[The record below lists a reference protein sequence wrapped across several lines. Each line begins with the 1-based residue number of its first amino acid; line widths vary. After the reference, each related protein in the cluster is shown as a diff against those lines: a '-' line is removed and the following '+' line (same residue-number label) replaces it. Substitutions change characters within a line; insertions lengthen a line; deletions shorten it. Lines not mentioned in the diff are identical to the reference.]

1 MHKPTQ
7 RVLQILLAIASEKEE
22 LTLSEISDK
31 TNIPKST
38 ISPILSTM
46 VDLKFLSRKDNMKY
60 KIGINTFIAGESY
73 LESTSLLEMIKTN
86 MAEIVKE
93 CNEICQLG
101 IIQNNKV
108 FYIAKK
114 EPTQSIQLMSY
125 VGKFL
130 PIYSTALGKVLIYKK
145 SNEEIRE
152 LIGTTLDPLTEYTI
166 TDMGAFLEEIERVK
180 SRGYSYDIQE
190 TSLDA
195 RCVAVPIEKDNKVIA
210 AISVSVPTFRSSDE
224 KLNGILEILLKY
236 KNKIEESFGY
246 SIFKNEDLI

>member
-22 LTLSEISDK
+22 LTLSEISEK

-46 VDLKFLSRKDNMKY
+46 VNLKFLSRKDNMKY

-86 MAEIVKE
+86 MGEIVKE

-101 IIQNNKV
+101 IIQDNKV

-130 PIYSTALGKVLIYKK
+130 PIYSTALGKVLISKK
-145 SNEEIRE
+145 SNEEIIE
-152 LIGTTLDPLTEYTI
+152 LIGPTLEPLTEYTI
-166 TDMGAFLEEIERVK
+166 KDMDSFLEEIEKVK

-224 KLNGILEILLKY
+224 KLNSILEILLKY

>member
-1 MHKPTQ
+1 M
-7 RVLQILLAIASEKEE
+7 AIASEKEE
-22 LTLSEISDK
+22 LTLSEISEK

-46 VDLKFLSRKDNMKY
+46 VNLKFLSRKDNMKY

-86 MAEIVKE
+86 MGEIVKE

-101 IIQNNKV
+101 IIQDNKV

-130 PIYSTALGKVLIYKK
+130 PIYSTALGKVLISKK
-145 SNEEIRE
+145 SNEEIKE
-152 LIGTTLDPLTEYTI
+152 LIGPTLDPLTEYTI
-166 TDMGAFLEEIERVK
+166 KDMDSFLEEIEKVK
-180 SRGYSYDIQE
+180 SVSY
-190 TSLDA
+190 THLTL
-195 RCVAVPIEKDNKVIA
+195 
-210 AISVSVPTFRSSDE
+210 PTTP
-224 KLNGILEILLKY
+224 Y
-236 KNKIEESFGY
+236 V
-246 SIFKNEDLI
+246 

>member
-22 LTLSEISDK
+22 LTLSEISEK
-31 TNIPKST
+31 TGIPKST

-46 VDLKFLSRKDNMKY
+46 VKLKFLSRKDNMKY
-60 KIGINTFIAGESY
+60 KIGINAFIAGESY

-86 MAEIVKE
+86 MGEIVKE

-101 IIQNNKV
+101 IIQDNKV

-130 PIYSTALGKVLIYKK
+130 PIYSTALGKVLISKK
-145 SNEEIRE
+145 SNEEIRD
-152 LIGTTLDPLTEYTI
+152 LLGPTLHPLTEYTI
-166 TDMGAFLEEIERVK
+166 KDMDSFLEEMEKVK

-224 KLNGILEILLKY
+224 KLNSIIEILLKY

>member
-22 LTLSEISDK
+22 LTLSEISEK

-46 VDLKFLSRKDNMKY
+46 VNLKFLSRKDNMKY

-86 MAEIVKE
+86 MGEIVKE

-101 IIQNNKV
+101 IIQDNKV

-130 PIYSTALGKVLIYKK
+130 PIYSTALGKVLISKK
-145 SNEEIRE
+145 SNEEIKE
-152 LIGTTLDPLTEYTI
+152 LIGPTLDSLTEYTI
-166 TDMGAFLEEIERVK
+166 KDMDSFLEEIEKVK

-224 KLNGILEILLKY
+224 KLNSIIEILLKY

>member
-22 LTLSEISDK
+22 LTLSEISEK
-31 TNIPKST
+31 TNIPRST

-46 VDLKFLSRKDNMKY
+46 VKLKFLSRKDNMKY
-60 KIGINTFIAGESY
+60 KIGINTFITGESY

-101 IIQNNKV
+101 IIQDNKV

-145 SNEEIRE
+145 SNKEIRE

-166 TDMGAFLEEIERVK
+166 KDIDLFLEEMEKVK
-180 SRGYSYDIQE
+180 SRRYSYDNQE

-224 KLNGILEILLKY
+224 KLDSILQTLLKY

>member
-22 LTLSEISDK
+22 LTLSEISEK

-46 VDLKFLSRKDNMKY
+46 VELKFLSRKDNMKY
-60 KIGINTFIAGESY
+60 KIGINTFISGESY
-73 LESTSLLEMIKTN
+73 LESTSLLEMIKNN

-101 IIQNNKV
+101 IIQDNNV

-114 EPTQSIQLMSY
+114 DPTQSIQLMSY

-130 PIYSTALGKVLIYKK
+130 PLYSTALGKVLIYKK
-145 SNEEIRE
+145 SKEEIKN
-152 LIGTTLDPLTEYTI
+152 LIGTTLTPLTEYTI
-166 TDMGAFLEEIERVK
+166 TDIDTFLAEIDKVK

-195 RCVAVPIEKDNKVIA
+195 RCVAVPIEKDDKVIA

-224 KLNGILEILLKY
+224 KLNSILEILLKY

>member
-22 LTLSEISDK
+22 LTLSEISEK

-46 VDLKFLSRKDNMKY
+46 VNLKFLSRKDNMKY

-86 MAEIVKE
+86 MGEIVKE

-101 IIQNNKV
+101 IIQDNKV

-130 PIYSTALGKVLIYKK
+130 PIYSTALGKVLISKK
-145 SNEEIRE
+145 SNEEIKE
-152 LIGTTLDPLTEYTI
+152 LIGPTLDPLTEYTI
-166 TDMGAFLEEIERVK
+166 KDMDSFLEEIEKVK

-224 KLNGILEILLKY
+224 KLNSILEILLKY

-246 SIFKNEDLI
+246 SIFKNQDLI

>member
-22 LTLSEISDK
+22 LTLSEISEK

-46 VDLKFLSRKDNMKY
+46 VNLKFLSRKDNMKY

-73 LESTSLLEMIKTN
+73 LESTSLLEMIKNN

-101 IIQNNKV
+101 IIQDNNV

-114 EPTQSIQLMSY
+114 DPTQSIQLMSY

-130 PIYSTALGKVLIYKK
+130 PLYSTALGKVLIYKK
-145 SNEEIRE
+145 SKEEIKN
-152 LIGTTLDPLTEYTI
+152 LIGTTLTPLTEYTI
-166 TDMGAFLEEIERVK
+166 TDIDTFLAEIDKVK

-195 RCVAVPIEKDNKVIA
+195 RCVAVPIEKDDKVIA

-224 KLNGILEILLKY
+224 KLNSILEILLKY